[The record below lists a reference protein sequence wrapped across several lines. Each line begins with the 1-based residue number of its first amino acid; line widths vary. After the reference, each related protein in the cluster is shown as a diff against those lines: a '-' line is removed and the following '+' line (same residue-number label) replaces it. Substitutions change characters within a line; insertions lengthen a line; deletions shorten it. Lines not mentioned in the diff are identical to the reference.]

1 MPHSPYPNENCAS
14 SFSLLFF
21 SQVVTQ
27 KLLCL
32 WTYPQLITTRMKLS
46 HLWRE
51 HINLTLHWQL
61 ESATFLKYLSFVLPS
76 IHLRCIWARC
86 YFILLVFL
94 GDKVNFLLFALLN
107 DMSLTTLVTWFF
119 PSKLFLNFYFSF
131 FIYRYASRVKLITN
145 DAQKNADNKEINRLK
160 GVSLD
165 WCHTLARLHS
175 VLARF
180 LSIYS
185 YLLLLFQI
193 IAKLKKGET
202 VDDAEVED

>member
-1 MPHSPYPNENCAS
+1 MGT
-14 SFSLLFF
+14 LLFHIV
-21 SQVVTQ
+21 S
-27 KLLCL
+27 
-32 WTYPQLITTRMKLS
+32 LS
-46 HLWRE
+46 
-51 HINLTLHWQL
+51 
-61 ESATFLKYLSFVLPS
+61 
-76 IHLRCIWARC
+76 
-86 YFILLVFL
+86 

-119 PSKLFLNFYFSF
+119 PSKLFLNFFSF

-165 WCHTLARLHS
+165 RCHTLARLHS

>member
-1 MPHSPYPNENCAS
+1 MPHSPYPNENYAS

-94 GDKVNFLLFALLN
+94 GDKVNFLLLALLN

-119 PSKLFLNFYFSF
+119 PFPSLFTGMPLALNLLQTMLRKTPTTKRS
-131 FIYRYASRVKLITN
+131 T
-145 DAQKNADNKEINRLK
+145 
-160 GVSLD
+160 D
-165 WCHTLARLHS
+165 WR
-175 VLARF
+175 
-180 LSIYS
+180 
-185 YLLLLFQI
+185 
-193 IAKLKKGET
+193 G
-202 VDDAEVED
+202 

>member
-76 IHLRCIWARC
+76 IHH
-86 YFILLVFL
+86 
-94 GDKVNFLLFALLN
+94 KVNFLLFALLN

-119 PSKLFLNFYFSF
+119 PSKLFLNFFSF

-165 WCHTLARLHS
+165 WCHTLARLYS

-180 LSIYS
+180 PSIYS